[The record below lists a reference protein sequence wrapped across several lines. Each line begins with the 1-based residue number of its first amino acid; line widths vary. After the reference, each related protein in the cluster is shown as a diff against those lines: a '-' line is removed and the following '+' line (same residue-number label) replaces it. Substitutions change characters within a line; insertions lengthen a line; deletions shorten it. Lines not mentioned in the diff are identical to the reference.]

1 MTLTTELAEKVEA
14 IYRENLEK
22 EFGDS
27 LAFDPISVEPTE
39 DSEGQDTFRVT
50 IVYEAQNKGERP
62 QAKKMVT
69 VMTAVFEP
77 LENLGIRTTMIESYV
92 PKHEYPALLE
102 MRAEP
107 PWGVQEE

>member
-1 MTLTTELAEKVEA
+1 MTLTAKLAEKVEA
-14 IYRENLEK
+14 VYRENLER

-27 LAFDPISVEPTE
+27 LTFDPISVEPAE

-50 IVYEAQNKGERP
+50 IVYQAQKEGERP

-69 VMTAVFEP
+69 VMTTVVEP
-77 LENLGIRTTMIESYV
+77 LENLGIQTAMIESYV
-92 PKHEYPALLE
+92 PKHEYPMLLQ

-107 PWGVQEE
+107 PWGVEE